1 MMEINIDNTKWYDRI
16 WAALIFFTRLPFW
29 RWHQPPQQCYKS
41 VVEYW
46 PLAGWLTGGAMAA
59 VIYFATA
66 TTTPAAVPDSPEV
79 ALLHNPEPVAQPAVT
94 ETVKENAPAI
104 KQTATTAPVAKVEQK
119 PVESTQNVSTK
130 AVATT
135 PVAIAAPKED
145 IDNLLTP
152 EIEEEEEYVPPVVS
166 TPKQTT
172 KKAPK
177 QQVTDNKEAEQEKQQ
192 SQPKEE
198 KQQIYIPIPNILT
211 PNGDGYNDCWV
222 IPDLEQYGKAQVQI
236 FTAHSKR
243 VFYTGNYRNDF
254 CGAGLPDGDYFYIIV
269 FRDINVT
276 RRGVLVIQH

>member
-1 MMEINIDNTKWYDRI
+1 M
-16 WAALIFFTRLPFW
+16 PFDY
-29 RWHQPPQQCYKS
+29 R
-41 VVEYW
+41 
-46 PLAGWLTGGAMAA
+46 G
-59 VIYFATA
+59 F
-66 TTTPAAVPDSPEV
+66 
-79 ALLHNPEPVAQPAVT
+79 
-94 ETVKENAPAI
+94 KENAKTNFNNRYTGDRLKKLRRENGGSI
-104 KQTATTAPVAKVEQK
+104 VDLVEKVEPTRVPTLIVGLGGLGCK
-119 PVESTQNVSTK
+119 TLNTTKKKYLERVRESGRKTVHFLALDTC
-130 AVATT
+130 
-135 PVAIAAPKED
+135 KED

-236 FTAHSKR
+236 FTVHSKR